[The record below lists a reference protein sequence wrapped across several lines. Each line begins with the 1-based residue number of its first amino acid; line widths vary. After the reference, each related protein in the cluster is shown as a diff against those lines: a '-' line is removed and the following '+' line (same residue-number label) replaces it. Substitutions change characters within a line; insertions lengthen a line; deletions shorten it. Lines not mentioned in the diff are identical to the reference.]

1 MDKKFSKTIF
11 IILSFLIFLI
21 IIGSLVVGFISNKIL
36 GAIGIGWSLAT
47 VLIIIL
53 LCLSDKDYVLND
65 DFQWKFSK

>member
-21 IIGSLVVGFISNKIL
+21 IIGAPIAGFFAKKIL
-36 GAIGIGWSLAT
+36 GAIDIGWPLAT
-47 VLIIIL
+47 ILLIIL
-53 LCLSDKDYVLND
+53 LCLADKDYMLND